1 MSSAARRIAAD
12 FLREEMQMDGI
23 KSSELSKI
31 FENEPPTLTTF
42 LRDAKYLNHM
52 RPTLPGVDDQGYAF
66 DLYPIQYDFVRNF
79 EQIFHPELYI
89 AMVEEFGDY
98 WSPLPMKHMFVA
110 DWGKACKSPDST
122 VYNPTTGEWD
132 TLRDF
137 VAGPV
142 ASAYGEDGKVFVA
155 NGTDA
160 FKVGEGAMYT
170 VTTQTGKKTKVYEG
184 HKFLGW
190 GQEEY
195 PSGKKVKYF
204 SKSKAPAWKRLVD
217 LKVGDHIA
225 TSSFVPE
232 PTHPINMPDW
242 EVEWTGLMIGDGSMG
257 SSSRAD
263 AHCVLTVG
271 DKSPITFNHVLGL
284 IEERGLNATVRHR
297 HGASLISP
305 SQKVVRRGGNPLREV
320 LFKHELMGHTA
331 GTKFIPKEFFKLSNR
346 QIALLISRL
355 IDTDGWV
362 SKSNTWE
369 VGYGTISEQLA
380 DDVIHLLLRLGV
392 VAEKKVKK
400 GTYKDQPYKS
410 FQVKIRKQ
418 RDLETLL
425 PQLNLL
431 DKEPRRLAA
440 MEWLG
445 ESRGGNLH
453 SRHGDMVWDRIAS
466 IEYEGEGEYWT
477 TTVEGPSSYIS
488 DFGILDHNSGKDT
501 TVRVGFV
508 RIASLLSHMVS
519 PQSYFNMAA
528 FDSIQMLN
536 VAATAQQ
543 ARDAFFDPM
552 KKLFQRNSHLSELF
566 YGDDPAEGAHRI
578 KLKKNIDII
587 SGNSI
592 AENQEGLNLIAACA
606 DEISA
611 FKVAEEYKQTGDGR
625 AARGAAQIVGML
637 RSSSST
643 RFPKTYKVAQI
654 SWPRFAGDAIE
665 KAVAQGNKSI
675 KEMGEDKS
683 PWFVSGPH
691 ATWEVRPNTTKAD
704 FQAHYD
710 EDPEQADAMYACKP
724 PKSTNIFIRD
734 EVSIDAAF
742 ETVQEEPIQVD
753 YYWGPPPAKDIQ
765 NAPEGVVVQDGWQV
779 KFTFSPSLKP
789 RVGALYCL
797 HGDMAIK
804 GDRAGIAMSHV
815 KSYRG
820 EGEDER
826 PMYKNDFTF
835 TFESD
840 LKVSPPREV
849 QIRWYRQLIWE
860 LIERGFEI
868 DTVTFDQF
876 QCLSGDTRI
885 PLLDGTTKTMKELEG
900 KENFWVYSIDK
911 DGSIVPGL
919 AKSARWTGYRSDMV
933 EVELDNGEIVNATK
947 DHRFMLRDGTYT
959 EAENLKAGDS
969 LMPLY
974 RRMRKVSPSSAEYEQ
989 VWHPERG
996 KGRNRWQF
1004 THSMVSRKM
1013 YGDLPKGWVTHH
1025 VDHSKTNNEPDNLL
1039 QMSSED
1045 HSSLHKSLQCDFG
1058 KFWAD
1063 PEWRKAHTTRISRAV
1078 SARQTGIFGR
1088 ATNRY
1093 EPTYDMD
1100 AIESAHADLIS
1111 KGLTP
1116 TKGAMRDSLGIAQG
1130 TLYDRVR
1137 EAGYSSWKDF
1147 RNQHETISP
1156 EALKQRRHRAKK
1168 PPVNHKVVSVKQS
1181 PPVEVYDL
1189 EVAEHHN
1196 FATEAGVF
1204 VHNSFD
1210 MMQTL
1215 EMYGIGSGL
1224 LSLDRNDKV
1233 YQNFKD
1239 IILDGRLESY
1249 RPEPHIDSL
1258 VMSEIK
1264 RLRRSGRKIDHPPA
1278 FSKDAADALA
1288 GSIFNAREAGGEE
1301 DGYDLLD
1308 FDQSEDG
1315 EDEWHPDEMAMIFA
1329 GSGDGSGM
1337 DGLFGSGSPR
1347 PNPFAGTGYF
1357 K

>member
-42 LRDAKYLNHM
+42 LSDSQYLNHM
-52 RPTLPGVDDQGYAF
+52 RPTLPSVDEAGYEF
-66 DLYPIQYDFVRNF
+66 VLSPIQYDFVRNF
-79 EQIFHPELYI
+79 EQIFRPELYI

-110 DWGKACKSPDST
+110 NWGKSC
-122 VYNPTTGEWD
+122 
-132 TLRDF
+132 L
-137 VAGPV
+137 VAGETVFNSKTGQWVKVEELKESHSVLAVNPDTEELSESN
-142 ASAYGEDGKVFVA
+142 ASSSWEHGRGNCVE
-155 NGTDA
+155 
-160 FKVGEGAMYT
+160 
-170 VTTQTGKKTKVYEG
+170 VTTQTGAKTRVYEG
-184 HKFLGW
+184 HRFLTKEGW
-190 GQEEY
+190 
-195 PSGKKVKYF
+195 KHT
-204 SKSKAPAWKRLVD
+204 RD
-217 LKVGDHIA
+217 LKVGDSIA
-225 TSSFVPE
+225 NAVTLPVSDPVRLPE
-232 PTHPINMPDW
+232 SD
-242 EVEWTGLMIGDGSMG
+242 VELLGFWLGDGCVSNKRSGMSMYFNSYEESAISRYVELLEGLGYTPTVTQTNG
-257 SSSRAD
+257 SSG
-263 AHCVLTVG
+263 V
-271 DKSPITFNHVLGL
+271 
-284 IEERGLNATVRHR
+284 
-297 HGASLISP
+297 
-305 SQKVVRRGGNPLREV
+305 KV
-320 LFKHELMGHTA
+320 TA
-331 GTKFIPKEFFKLSNR
+331 GTNRTICSNGHEMNDGNSYVLKSGKSRCRTCRRLANVRAARKALGSDVPAVQAGRREGALSSIARQYGLLGKKAHTKTIPDEIFSLPED
-346 QIALLISRL
+346 QIELFLSRL
-355 IDTDGWV
+355 WGTDGWV
-362 SKSNTWE
+362 ESDRLAYTT
-369 VGYGTISEQLA
+369 VSEELA
-380 DDVIHLLLRLGV
+380 KGIFRLLKRLGIRSV
-392 VAEKKVKK
+392 VRKRNTSWTHK
-400 GTYKDQPYKS
+400 GE
-410 FQVKIRKQ
+410 RKTSHAWNVVIATGLDILTFN
-418 RDLETLL
+418 RRVV
-425 PQLNLL
+425 LL
-431 DKEPRRLAA
+431 DKWEKQDLLSSKVQPPRVSTR
-440 MEWLG
+440 
-445 ESRGGNLH
+445 
-453 SRHGDMVWDRIAS
+453 DIVWDSIKS
-466 IEYEGEGEYWT
+466 IESIGVHTYYDLSVPGLENYVGTDGLI
-477 TTVEGPSSYIS
+477 G
-488 DFGILDHNSGKDT
+488 HNSGKDT

-508 RIASLLSHMVS
+508 RIASLLNHMVS

-543 ARDAFFDPM
+543 ARDAFFEPM
-552 KKLFQRNSHLSELF
+552 KKLFKSNAHLSSLF

-611 FKVAEEYKQTGDGR
+611 FKVAEEFKQTGDGR

-675 KEMGEDKS
+675 KELGDS
-683 PWFVSGPH
+683 SAWFVSGPH
-691 ATWEVRPNTTKAD
+691 ATWDVKPNATKAD

-734 EVSIDAAF
+734 EVTIDAAF
-742 ETVQEEPIQVD
+742 EKVQEEPVQVD

-765 NAPEGVVVQDGWQV
+765 NAPEGAVVQDGWQV
-779 KFTFSPSLKP
+779 KFTFAPSLKP
-789 RVGALYCL
+789 KVGALYCL

-820 EGEDER
+820 DGEDER

-876 QCLSGDTRI
+876 Q
-885 PLLDGTTKTMKELEG
+885 
-900 KENFWVYSIDK
+900 
-911 DGSIVPGL
+911 
-919 AKSARWTGYRSDMV
+919 
-933 EVELDNGEIVNATK
+933 
-947 DHRFMLRDGTYT
+947 
-959 EAENLKAGDS
+959 
-969 LMPLY
+969 
-974 RRMRKVSPSSAEYEQ
+974 
-989 VWHPERG
+989 
-996 KGRNRWQF
+996 
-1004 THSMVSRKM
+1004 
-1013 YGDLPKGWVTHH
+1013 
-1025 VDHSKTNNEPDNLL
+1025 
-1039 QMSSED
+1039 
-1045 HSSLHKSLQCDFG
+1045 
-1058 KFWAD
+1058 
-1063 PEWRKAHTTRISRAV
+1063 
-1078 SARQTGIFGR
+1078 
-1088 ATNRY
+1088 
-1093 EPTYDMD
+1093 
-1100 AIESAHADLIS
+1100 
-1111 KGLTP
+1111 
-1116 TKGAMRDSLGIAQG
+1116 
-1130 TLYDRVR
+1130 
-1137 EAGYSSWKDF
+1137 
-1147 RNQHETISP
+1147 
-1156 EALKQRRHRAKK
+1156 
-1168 PPVNHKVVSVKQS
+1168 
-1181 PPVEVYDL
+1181 
-1189 EVAEHHN
+1189 
-1196 FATEAGVF
+1196 
-1204 VHNSFD
+1204 SFD

-1239 IILDGRLESY
+1239 IILDGRLEAY
-1249 RPEPHIDSL
+1249 RPDPHIDSL

-1308 FDQSEDG
+1308 IDQSEDG
-1315 EDEWHPDEMAMIFA
+1315 ENEWASDEMSLIFA
-1329 GSGDGSGM
+1329 GSGSGSGM